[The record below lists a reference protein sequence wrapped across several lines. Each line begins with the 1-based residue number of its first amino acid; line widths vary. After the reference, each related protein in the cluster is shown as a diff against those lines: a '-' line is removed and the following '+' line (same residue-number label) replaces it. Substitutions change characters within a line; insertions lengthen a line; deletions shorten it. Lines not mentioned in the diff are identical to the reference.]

1 MIASGQAGS
10 RHEASK
16 TATRPAQ
23 RDAAARSDSPSPL
36 RPVSPQSLAARIPPE
51 AVELGRMF
59 EAQGYELALVGGAV
73 RDLLLGRHV
82 HDYDFTSSARPE
94 QFEPILREWGHD
106 GFWDMGRKFGTL
118 GAKRR
123 LSNGH
128 DLSAEVTT
136 YRSDQYDRD
145 SRKPEVNYGDSLEGD
160 LSRRDFTINCMAV
173 RLPSMELV
181 DPYDGQGDLRKRL
194 LRTPID
200 ARTSFSDDPLRM
212 MRAVRFV
219 AQLDFGIEA
228 DTAEA
233 LMDMTDRLSIV
244 SAERIRDE
252 LSKLLLSGHASKG
265 IEALVDSGLADQ
277 MLPEIPALRMTIDPE
292 HPHKDVY
299 THTLSVLDRA
309 IALETGP
316 DGPVPA
322 PDLTLRMAALLHDI
336 GKPRTRKFE
345 ANGKVSFLHHDA
357 VGASMAR
364 KRLRALRYDKQFVH
378 DVCKLIDLHL
388 RFHGYVD
395 ERWSDSAVRRYVVDS
410 GDLYSRLNRLTRAD
424 ATTRNKRKALMFD
437 EAMDEMEQRVID
449 LKKQEDLSRV
459 RPELD
464 GGAIMRILGVAPGP
478 AVGLAYKHMLAFRL
492 DRGEVGEEAATQ
504 ELLRWWKDEGE
515 ATAASLPSHS
525 ARK

>member
-1 MIASGQAGS
+1 MVETAQT
-10 RHEASK
+10 SK
-16 TATRPAQ
+16 TAGTGK
-23 RDAAARSDSPSPL
+23 DISD
-36 RPVSPQSLAARIPPE
+36 LAEKIRPE

-59 EAQGYELALVGGAV
+59 EKHGFELALVGGAV
-73 RDLLLGRHV
+73 RDLLLGRPV
-82 HDYDFTSSARPE
+82 HDYDFTTSARPE
-94 QFEPILREWGHD
+94 QFEPILRAWGHD

-123 LSNGH
+123 LANGH

-136 YRSDQYDRD
+136 YRSDQYDRN
-145 SRKPEVNYGDSLEGD
+145 SRKPEVNYGTSLTGD

-173 RLPSMELV
+173 RLPSMVLV
-181 DPYDGQGDLRKRL
+181 DPYNGRSDLRKRL

-219 AQLDFGIEA
+219 AQLDFDIEA

-252 LSKLLLSGHASKG
+252 LSKLLLSDHASKG
-265 IEALVDSGLADQ
+265 VEALVDSGLADQ
-277 MLPEIPALRMTIDPE
+277 MLPEIPALRMTIDPQ

-299 THTLSVLDRA
+299 AHTLSVLDRA

-316 DGPVPA
+316 DGPVPR

-336 GKPRTRKFE
+336 GKPPTRRFE

-364 KRLRALRYDKQFVH
+364 KRLRALRYDKQFIH
-378 DVCKLIDLHL
+378 DVCRLIDLHL

-395 ERWSDSAVRRYVVDS
+395 ERWTDSAVRRYVVDA
-410 GDLYSRLNRLTRAD
+410 GPLYSRLNRLTRAD
-424 ATTRNKRKALMFD
+424 ATTRNKRKARLFE
-437 EAMDEMEQRVID
+437 EAMDEMEQRVVD
-449 LKKQEDLSRV
+449 LKKQENLAKV

-464 GGAIMRILGVAPGP
+464 GGKIMQILGIAPGP

-492 DRGEVGEEAATQ
+492 DEGEVGEKAAKA
-504 ELLRWWKDEGE
+504 ELLRWWKAEGGKK
-515 ATAASLPSHS
+515 AQTLPAHTSRH
-525 ARK
+525 